1 MQRIGR
7 EDHARQAE
15 FRDEER
21 HGRNLVRCASH
32 LVVRQDQRAVA
43 SKSAQHMCG
52 GLIMQVI
59 ETASQRLAIQCDGP
73 PAMPVDRLIKVTRV
87 AAKGGLQIGRVE
99 REKEVP

>member
-1 MQRIGR
+1 
-7 EDHARQAE
+7 
-15 FRDEER
+15 
-21 HGRNLVRCASH
+21 
-32 LVVRQDQRAVA
+32 
-43 SKSAQHMCG
+43 MCG

-59 ETASQRLAIQCDGP
+59 ETASERLAVQCDGP